1 MTCADGSGT
10 SWTFPETAEVLDT
23 SPDQILASKIKVQ
36 YSGTVRIRCKIAD
49 KSRVAKLNDVLKN
62 MEK

>member
-1 MTCADGSGT
+1 MTRADMLGT

-23 SPDQILASKIKVQ
+23 SSDQILASKIKVQ
-36 YSGTVRIRCKIAD
+36 YSGTVRIRCQIVDEALT
-49 KSRVAKLNDVLKN
+49 AQLNEMTHT